1 MKENRLEKIR
11 RTQGGPFG
19 ACPVSGLLIFRR
31 SFLCGERR
39 SGAALC
45 SMPTWTR
52 WLGSEQGGTRPI
64 LILQNDVGNYFS
76 PTVVAAAITS
86 RRDKT
91 HLPTHVL
98 LEDVPALPLP
108 PCCCWSRYGRL
119 TVGGWRGY
127 IGQINKKKMEEI
139 DTALAISVSLQFL
152 WHRTGTLLNRLV
164 EAERRNLFE
173 ITHACRA

>member
-19 ACPVSGLLIFRR
+19 ACPVSGLLIVRR

-45 SMPTWTR
+45 SEPTT
-52 WLGSEQGGTRPI
+52 GSRSAQGGTRPI

-98 LEDVPALPLP
+98 LEDVPGLAPTSLLLLEQI
-108 PCCCWSRYGRL
+108 RTVDRRRL
-119 TVGGWRGY
+119 RGY
-127 IGQINKKKMEEI
+127 IGQINKKKMKEI
-139 DTALAISVSLQFL
+139 DTALAISVGLRSL
-152 WHRTGTLLNRLV
+152 
-164 EAERRNLFE
+164 A
-173 ITHACRA
+173 